1 LYVLYFAVVI
11 LEEFVL
17 EEPVAPVACVARKA
31 TGQYVAEAQLSCNTI
46 TDNYSSTNRSLAPV
60 VSRVVA
66 GDPSTYF
73 VNARSLEFTVDYV
86 VDGGEVKR

>member
-1 LYVLYFAVVI
+1 LYFAVGT

-46 TDNYSSTNRSLAPV
+46 TDNYSNANRSLEPV
-60 VSRVVA
+60 VSLVVA
-66 GDPSTYF
+66 VIIDPSTYF
-73 VNARSLEFTVDYV
+73 VNAGSLEFTVDYV
-86 VDGGEVKR
+86 VDGAK